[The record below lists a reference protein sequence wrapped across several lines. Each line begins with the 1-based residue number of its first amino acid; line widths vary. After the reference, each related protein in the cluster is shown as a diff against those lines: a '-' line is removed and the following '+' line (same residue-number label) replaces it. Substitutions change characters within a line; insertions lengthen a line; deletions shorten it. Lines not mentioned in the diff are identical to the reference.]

1 MRRLQSGLAALVFG
15 FATSALAL
23 DKVPYEP
30 TNESIAIPGAGPRQP
45 FVPPGVDY
53 PAIVDRGPELSLYVD
68 HTYESTRDLSTFWWV
83 RGRGS
88 NYRLTFGGVYRSGGF
103 QAQAEIPVQYTLLTI
118 DTLMQQAPND
128 ADRTKAELSL
138 ADVIGQGAYFWELP
152 TQDAPTYV
160 GLNLRVRFPT
170 HTTKFKFG
178 LIDGSTM
185 EFGFPY
191 YLHLAPSMLL
201 STSYGPLFLVANQGL
216 LAMLAKDI
224 DLGGVLQKIPNLYF
238 WESHVAAGVAAT
250 DWLSFTL
257 ELLSFAQLNRASI
270 NDPTSGQQANIDD
283 VKAVFLNPGLTIDL
297 GDFRLAM
304 AGRLDLSGRSS
315 RDFGTLTF
323 SGSRAFL
330 TRLSYLF

>member
-1 MRRLQSGLAALVFG
+1 
-15 FATSALAL
+15 
-23 DKVPYEP
+23 
-30 TNESIAIPGAGPRQP
+30 
-45 FVPPGVDY
+45 
-53 PAIVDRGPELSLYVD
+53 
-68 HTYESTRDLSTFWWV
+68 
-83 RGRGS
+83 
-88 NYRLTFGGVYRSGGF
+88 
-103 QAQAEIPVQYTLLTI
+103 
-118 DTLMQQAPND
+118 
-128 ADRTKAELSL
+128 
-138 ADVIGQGAYFWELP
+138 
-152 TQDAPTYV
+152 
-160 GLNLRVRFPT
+160 
-170 HTTKFKFG
+170 
-178 LIDGSTM
+178 
-185 EFGFPY
+185 
-191 YLHLAPSMLL
+191 
-201 STSYGPLFLVANQGL
+201 
-216 LAMLAKDI
+216 MLAKDI

-330 TRLSYLF
+330 TRLCYLF